1 MIATKAI
8 YVILLYV
15 FPKSRETTNIF
26 KKSGQV
32 LAKFWRN
39 PYFQLTILISLQ
51 NLYFWKG
58 IIIGKYSEV
67 GEFERALRVR
77 SDGRIWTIIVWHSYP
92 CRPDREADGEYL
104 LVLMT
109 LTSTVPLQSCPAG
122 IDQLC
127 CKPQVVHNR
136 LAGAGLWSWRKRRR
150 KTLGLD

>member
-1 MIATKAI
+1 M
-8 YVILLYV
+8 
-15 FPKSRETTNIF
+15 
-26 KKSGQV
+26 
-32 LAKFWRN
+32 
-39 PYFQLTILISLQ
+39 ISLQ

-136 LAGAGLWSWRKRRR
+136 LAGAGLCRPSKCPKFYTNRILGEQNLRQKVRKFGQNLNRD
-150 KTLGLD
+150 KLTYLIQYTLTVQFII